1 LPKLPQHPK
10 QRAMPDNVTIRPA
23 TRDDLPAIHP
33 VIERAYRGE
42 TARAGWT
49 HEADLIIES
58 PRTDIAT
65 LAAIVDDPDQ
75 RLLIAD
81 AGDHLLG
88 CVQVTSKGDG
98 LAYLGLLCVDP
109 TLQSGGLGKQ
119 LVTAAEDCAR
129 DVFGASAMEMT
140 VIDKRTELIAFY
152 ERRGYS
158 NSGEKR
164 DFPVPLDPPL
174 FMDVL
179 VKELG

>member
-1 LPKLPQHPK
+1 
-10 QRAMPDNVTIRPA
+10 MPDPIIRPA

-49 HEADLIIES
+49 HEADLIIDS

-65 LAAIVDDPDQ
+65 LTAIVDDPDQ
-75 RLLIAD
+75 RLLVAD
-81 AGDHLLG
+81 AGHGLLG

-109 TLQSGGLGKQ
+109 GIQSGGLGKQ

-129 DVFGASAMEMT
+129 EAFGATAMEMT
-140 VIDKRTELIAFY
+140 VIDKRAELIAFY
-152 ERRGYS
+152 ERRGYR

-174 FMDVL
+174 FMVVL
-179 VKELG
+179 VKDL